1 MKPIGVHNERWT
13 PERIG
18 IAHGMLH
25 SGLSL
30 TKTATRMGITRAALT
45 AALKRHGAMPRKVW
59 ICSPD

>member
-30 TKTATRMGITRAALT
+30 TKTAARMGITRAALT
-45 AALKRHGAMPRKVW
+45 AALKRHNATLRKVW
-59 ICSPD
+59 VCSPD

>member
-1 MKPIGVHNERWT
+1 VKPIGVHNERWT

-45 AALKRHGAMPRKVW
+45 AALKRHGAMPRKIW